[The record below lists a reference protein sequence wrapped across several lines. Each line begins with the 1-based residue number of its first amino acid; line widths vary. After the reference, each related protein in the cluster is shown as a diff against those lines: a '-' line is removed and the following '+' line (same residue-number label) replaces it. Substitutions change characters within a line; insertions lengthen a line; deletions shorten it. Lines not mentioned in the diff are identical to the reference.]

1 MAIVLA
7 PKKARFLT
15 RYPGFPDPLWAL
27 TRQASA
33 GQGELPLTGAQ
44 WQEGAVQN
52 DPLRP
57 GKPRKINVLYVAGI
71 KESQKTLTEL

>member
-1 MAIVLA
+1 MAIAQA
-7 PKKARFLT
+7 PKGSFFSTDEPAVRPILDLVRK
-15 RYPGFPDPLWAL
+15 PGP
-27 TRQASA
+27 
-33 GQGELPLTGAQ
+33 GQGELPLTSGQ

-57 GKPRKINVLYVAGI
+57 GKPRKIKVLYVAEA

>member
-1 MAIVLA
+1 MAIAQA
-7 PKKARFLT
+7 PKGSFFSTDEPAVRPVLDLVRKLGT
-15 RYPGFPDPLWAL
+15 
-27 TRQASA
+27 

-57 GKPRKINVLYVAGI
+57 GKSRKINVLYVAGI